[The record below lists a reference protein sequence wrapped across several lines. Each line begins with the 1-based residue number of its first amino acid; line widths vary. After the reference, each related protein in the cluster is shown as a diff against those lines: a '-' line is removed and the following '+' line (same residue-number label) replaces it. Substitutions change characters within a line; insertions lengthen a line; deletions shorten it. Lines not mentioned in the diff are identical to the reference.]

1 MIYRIFLY
9 IRMEVQK
16 SDSIMKATIEA
27 DAVIFREVPYGEYSP
42 ASFKSRNDR
51 APDATIRGDEIV
63 TLATFSKCHGQRR
76 TSLRPAVGW
85 LRE

>member
-1 MIYRIFLY
+1 MVNILRRRSNPLPFEGGVEIGGSLL
-9 IRMEVQK
+9 EPP
-16 SDSIMKATIEA
+16 S
-27 DAVIFREVPYGEYSP
+27 
-42 ASFKSRNDR
+42 NDR

-63 TLATFSKCHGQRR
+63 SLATFSKCHGQRR